1 MRKKPAR
8 TPRLYVEGPLRAG
21 ARIALPARAA
31 HHATAVL
38 RLREGEQVIVFD
50 GSGGEHDARIAS
62 IARDRVE
69 ADVAERREVERE
81 SPLGITLV
89 QGISSGERMDLTV
102 QKAVELGVAA
112 IRPVLAEKSLV
123 RLDQKRA
130 AARVEHWRRIVVS
143 ACEQSGRNRVPE
155 VHAVVSLADYC
166 RTPPSGTR
174 LLLSPA
180 GAVGLR
186 AVAARIASPVV
197 LAAGPEAGFSAD
209 EEALLAGAGFEPVR
223 LGPRVLR
230 TETAALAA
238 LAALNA
244 LAGDY

>member
-1 MRKKPAR
+1 MRNKPPR
-8 TPRLYVEGPLRAG
+8 TPRLFVEGPLRAG
-21 ARIALPARAA
+21 ARIALPPRAA
-31 HHATAVL
+31 HHASAVL

-50 GSGGEHDARIAS
+50 GSGGEFGARIAS
-62 IARDRVE
+62 AARGRVE

-81 SPLGITLV
+81 SPLRVTLV
-89 QGISSGERMDLTV
+89 QGVSSGERMDLTV

-112 IRPVLAEKSLV
+112 IQPVLAQRSLV
-123 RLDQKRA
+123 KLDPKRA
-130 AARVEHWRRIVVS
+130 AARVEHWRRIVLA
-143 ACEQSGRNRVPE
+143 ACEQSGRNRVPA
-155 VHAVVSLADYC
+155 VLDVVSLADYC
-166 RTPPSGTR
+166 RAAPAGVR
-174 LLLSPA
+174 LMLSP
-180 GAVGLR
+180 GASLGLR
-186 AVAARIASPVV
+186 TAAAGIESVVA

-209 EEALLAGAGFEPVR
+209 EEAMLIAAGFEPVR